1 MSEPLILASSSSAR
15 RQMLENAQVAFRMVP
30 ARIDEA
36 AHRAALSS
44 QGTSPRDIADALADA
59 KARQVSGR
67 YPAAVVIGSDQVL
80 EHGGEVLAKPADLS
94 EARAQLQ
101 RLRGREH
108 FLHSAAVIAREGRAV
123 WRHVGTARLV
133 MRDFS
138 DSFLDDYLA
147 RVERSILTTVG
158 CYQLEGYG
166 VRLFSS
172 VEGDYFTVLGMPLID
187 VLGYLTQAGHIEK

>member
-36 AHRAALSS
+36 AHRAVLSS
-44 QGTSPRDIADALADA
+44 HGTSPRDIADALADA

-80 EHGGEVLAKPADLS
+80 EYGGEVLAKPADPS

-172 VEGDYFTVLGMPLID
+172 VEGDYFTVLGMPLIN